1 MLHFAPAV
9 VGNTN
14 HPKSVT
20 IIKGF
25 PFAYRL
31 FGDSAAVLSKNRKQA
46 CVGNRYAKLVDL
58 LRSRLSLLTESTS

>member
-25 PFAYRL
+25 PFTYGFL
-31 FGDSAAVLSKNRKQA
+31 VIQPPFSAKTANKHVWAIGMQ
-46 CVGNRYAKLVDL
+46 
-58 LRSRLSLLTESTS
+58 SLLTYCALD